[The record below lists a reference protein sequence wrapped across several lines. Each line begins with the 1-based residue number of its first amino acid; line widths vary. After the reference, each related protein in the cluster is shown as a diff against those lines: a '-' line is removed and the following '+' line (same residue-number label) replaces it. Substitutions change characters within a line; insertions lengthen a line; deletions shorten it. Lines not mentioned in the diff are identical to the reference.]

1 MPFILTENKGKNT
14 KLERLYKEYKDA
26 MFYVANNILH
36 DEFLAEDAVH
46 QTFIKI
52 YDLLHKINEND
63 CRKTRNFLVIVCRNI
78 SIDMYNQRKSRSE
91 DEYDENI
98 ISANDESII
107 DLIINNES
115 FERLNEIIR
124 ELKPIYQEVIFLR
137 YSQNFSID
145 EISKLQ
151 KVKSKT
157 AQKRIEHAKKQLL
170 KLLISEGELYE

>member
-1 MPFILTENKGKNT
+1 MFFILSDNNYKNT
-14 KLERLYKEYKDA
+14 KLERLYMKYKNV

-36 DEFLAEDAVH
+36 DKFLAEDAVH

-52 YDLLHKINEND
+52 YDLLYKINEND

-78 SIDMYNQRKSRSE
+78 SIDIYNQRKNRPE
-91 DEYDENI
+91 DEYNENVIFSNNENI
-98 ISANDESII
+98 IDI
-107 DLIINNES
+107 IINNES

-124 ELKPIYQEVIFLR
+124 ELKPIYQEVILLR
-137 YSQNFSID
+137 YSHNFSID

-151 KVKSKT
+151 KITPKT
-157 AQKRIEHAKKQLL
+157 VQKRIERAKKQLL